1 MIQVNFNFA
10 TLFYYQKV
18 SYCYMLSE
26 TTSCTKLW
34 LAQFYEISIDQVVV
48 F

>member
-10 TLFYYQKV
+10 TVFNYQKV
-18 SYCYMLSE
+18 YCYMLFE

-34 LAQFYEISIDQVVV
+34 LAQFYEISIDQVIV

>member
-10 TLFYYQKV
+10 TVFNFQKV
-18 SYCYMLSE
+18 YCYMLSE
-26 TTSCTKLW
+26 TTSCIKLW
-34 LAQFYEISIDQVVV
+34 LDQLYEISIDQVVV